1 MQKIRIVSVGKM
13 KEKYWLA
20 AQAEYQKRLGRY
32 ASLEIVELKDE
43 PTPENPTPR
52 EREAV
57 LKKEA
62 GRVAKAMEGFDAAAV
77 MAIEGR
83 EFTSEGFA
91 QALKPYVDGGKSI
104 CFVIGGSLGLAR
116 EIKERGELFSLS
128 RMTFP
133 HRLARVVLL
142 EQIYR
147 ALKILNNENY
157 HK

>member
-142 EQIYR
+142 EQNYR
-147 ALKILNNENY
+147 AFKILNNENY

>member
-20 AQAEYQKRLGRY
+20 AQAEYQRRLGRY

-147 ALKILNNENY
+147 AFKILNNENY

>member
-43 PTPENPTPR
+43 PTPENPTSR

-147 ALKILNNENY
+147 AFKILNNENY

>member
-147 ALKILNNENY
+147 AFKILNNENY

>member
-1 MQKIRIVSVGKM
+1 M
-13 KEKYWLA
+13 
-20 AQAEYQKRLGRY
+20 
-32 ASLEIVELKDE
+32 
-43 PTPENPTPR
+43 
-52 EREAV
+52 
-57 LKKEA
+57 
-62 GRVAKAMEGFDAAAV
+62 
-77 MAIEGR
+77 
-83 EFTSEGFA
+83 
-91 QALKPYVDGGKSI
+91 DGGKSI

-147 ALKILNNENY
+147 AFKILNNENY

>member
-77 MAIEGR
+77 MAIEGK

-147 ALKILNNENY
+147 AFKILNNENY

>member
-91 QALKPYVDGGKSI
+91 QALKPYVNGGKSI
-104 CFVIGGSLGLAR
+104 CFVIGGSLGLAQ

-147 ALKILNNENY
+147 AFKILNNDNY

>member
-52 EREAV
+52 EREAG

-147 ALKILNNENY
+147 AFKILNNENY

>member
-83 EFTSEGFA
+83 ELTSEGFA

-147 ALKILNNENY
+147 AFKILNNENY

>member
-52 EREAV
+52 EWEAV

-62 GRVAKAMEGFDAAAV
+62 GGVAKAMEGFDAAAV
-77 MAIEGR
+77 MAIEGK

-147 ALKILNNENY
+147 AFKILNNENY

>member
-147 ALKILNNENY
+147 AFKINEGSSY

>member
-62 GRVAKAMEGFDAAAV
+62 GRVV

-147 ALKILNNENY
+147 AFKILNNENY

>member
-1 MQKIRIVSVGKM
+1 MQKIRSVSVGKM

-147 ALKILNNENY
+147 AFKILNNENY

>member
-52 EREAV
+52 ERETV

-147 ALKILNNENY
+147 AFKILNNENY

>member
-43 PTPENPTPR
+43 PTPENPTSR

-91 QALKPYVDGGKSI
+91 QALKPYVDVGKSI

-147 ALKILNNENY
+147 AFKILNNENY

>member
-43 PTPENPTPR
+43 PTPENPTSR

-62 GRVAKAMEGFDAAAV
+62 GRVAKAMEGFDVAAV

-147 ALKILNNENY
+147 AFKILNNENY

>member
-77 MAIEGR
+77 MAIEGK

-147 ALKILNNENY
+147 AFKILNNENY
-157 HK
+157 HN

>member
-1 MQKIRIVSVGKM
+1 MQKIRMVSVGKM

-83 EFTSEGFA
+83 ELTSEGFA

-147 ALKILNNENY
+147 AFKILNNENY

>member
-57 LKKEA
+57 LKKEV

-147 ALKILNNENY
+147 AFKILNNENY

>member
-20 AQAEYQKRLGRY
+20 AQAEYQKCLGRY

-77 MAIEGR
+77 MAIEGK

-147 ALKILNNENY
+147 AFKILNNENY

>member
-43 PTPENPTPR
+43 PPPENPTPR

-147 ALKILNNENY
+147 AFKILNNENY